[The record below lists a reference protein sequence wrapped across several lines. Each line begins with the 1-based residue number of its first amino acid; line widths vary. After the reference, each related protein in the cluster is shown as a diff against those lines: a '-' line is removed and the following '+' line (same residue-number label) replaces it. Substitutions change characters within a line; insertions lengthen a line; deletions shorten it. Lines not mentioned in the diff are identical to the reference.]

1 VGDRYLV
8 FVRDLGQSP
17 VAPPS
22 PPEGYRS
29 TLWRPSWR
37 RLVPPGDPEPSLYAW
52 WLMHQLRGFRNR
64 SYAALTV
71 YSGADVVHR
80 SLVFPASFVF
90 PFMRPD
96 DLQIGLVS
104 TAPSHRRR
112 GLAMFAVRDVVHRL
126 ERPGRRFWY
135 LTEESNEESVRTA
148 SAAGFIV
155 TGTAFKYHRLGVR
168 RLGSFQLLPES
179 IGHDR

>member
-8 FVRDLGQSP
+8 FVWDSGQSKM
-17 VAPPS
+17 APLS
-22 PPEGYRS
+22 PPDGYRA
-29 TLWRPSWR
+29 TLWRPSWQ
-37 RLVPPGDPEPSLYAW
+37 RLVPPGDPEPSLYVW

-64 SYAALTV
+64 SYAALAV
-71 YSGADVVHR
+71 YSRADVAHR

-112 GLAMFAVRDVVHRL
+112 GLAVFAIRDVFRRL

-135 LTEESNEESVRTA
+135 LTEEGNEASVRTA
-148 SAAGFIV
+148 SAAGFV
-155 TGTAFKYHRLGVR
+155 VAGTAFKHHRLGVR
-168 RLGSFQLLPES
+168 RLGSFELLPE
-179 IGHDR
+179 GVAHDR